1 MYTIFWVVKMRK
13 DFLLL
18 NQKIKDA
25 YIEYIK
31 LHKQIPTQTQVAKRC
46 GVTQV
51 TVSKHFTK
59 IDLNEIVRPF
69 KIFGDD
75 ILMGLRYKASKGDA
89 QAAKL
94 FFMLV
99 YDWSEKTEHK
109 VEGGIKIIFEDAIR
123 KDKKDNEDNNG

>member
-1 MYTIFWVVKMRK
+1 MRK
-13 DFLLL
+13 DFILL
-18 NQKIKDA
+18 NQQIKDA
-25 YIEYIK
+25 YREYIIA
-31 LHKQIPTQTQVAKRC
+31 HKQIPTQTQVAEIC

-59 IDLNEIVRPF
+59 IDLSEIVQPF

-75 ILMGLRYKASKGDA
+75 ILMGLRAKASKGDP

-99 YDWSEKTEHK
+99 YDWTEKSEQKLTGDIKLEYVPAKYSEK
-109 VEGGIKIIFEDAIR
+109 EDEN
-123 KDKKDNEDNNG
+123 D

>member
-1 MYTIFWVVKMRK
+1 MRK
-13 DFLLL
+13 DFILL

-31 LHKQIPTQTQVAKRC
+31 LHKQIPTQTQVAKIC

-59 IDLNEIVRPF
+59 IDLNELVQPF

-99 YDWSEKTEHK
+99 YDWSEKMEHK
-109 VEGGIKIIFEDAIR
+109 VIGDIKLEYIPAKYSE
-123 KDKKDNEDNNG
+123 KEEEK

>member
-1 MYTIFWVVKMRK
+1 MRK

-18 NQKIKDA
+18 NQKIKDT

-31 LHKQIPTQTQVAKRC
+31 SHKQIPTQTQVAKMC

-59 IDLNEIVRPF
+59 IDLNELVQPF

-99 YDWSEKTEHK
+99 YDWNEKKEVSLSGK
-109 VEGGIKIIFEDAIR
+109 DGNALKVQFEFVEGEDS
-123 KDKKDNEDNNG
+123 E

>member
-1 MYTIFWVVKMRK
+1 MRK

-18 NQKIKDA
+18 NQRIKDT
-25 YIEYIK
+25 YREYIK
-31 LHKQIPTQTQVAKRC
+31 EHKQIPTQTQVAEIC
-46 GVTQV
+46 GVTQL
-51 TVSKHFTK
+51 TISRHFTK
-59 IDLNEIVRPF
+59 IDLSEIVKPF

-99 YDWSEKTEHK
+99 YDWQEKTEHK
-109 VEGGIKIIFEDAIR
+109 LTGDIKLEYTPAKYDKDED
-123 KDKKDNEDNNG
+123 D